1 MTNKSDVSTFR
12 LMCPQKSWKNLKNIS
27 SLALESTRDYY
38 KSMNDTKPAEVLKK
52 GIIELGFTASKEQIN
67 AFIIYLSELKRWNK
81 AYNLTGLKKD
91 EDIIIKHFL
100 DSLLYLKAIP
110 NGEIRIADIGS
121 GAGFPGVPV
130 KILRPEIEMFLIEP
144 SRKKSAFLNHII
156 RQLKLEKIEVI
167 EKRIEETK
175 VNHELS
181 FPVDIA
187 VTRALFSIK
196 DFLKKASHIVRQ
208 DGILILN
215 KGPKV
220 NEELKLLKNRKYEVI
235 TIKLPLSDIKRHI
248 VIVNLSL

>member
-1 MTNKSDVSTFR
+1 MNNKKPDE
-12 LMCPQKSWKNLKNIS
+12 LLKH
-27 SLALESTRDYY
+27 
-38 KSMNDTKPAEVLKK
+38 
-52 GIIELGFTASKEQIN
+52 GIIELGFTPSKEQIN

-121 GAGFPGVPV
+121 GAGFPGVPI

-156 RQLKLEKIEVI
+156 RQLKLKRTNVI
-167 EKRIEETK
+167 EKRIEEIK
-175 VNHELS
+175 VGRELPFS
-181 FPVDIA
+181 VDAA
-187 VTRALFSIK
+187 VTRALSSIK
-196 DFLKKASHIVRQ
+196 DFIKKAKSIVREG
-208 DGILILN
+208 GILILN

-220 NEELKLLKNRKYEVI
+220 QEEIKVLKDIKYEI
-235 TIKLPLSDIKRHI
+235 LTLRLPMSDIKRHI
-248 VIVNLSL
+248 VIVNLS